1 MSAHI
6 DFSFQKE
13 LRRDIV
19 KLQQELERK
28 QNILSEY
35 NNTLPVLNPNKFEY
49 LYFTDEIV
57 TDRAKRMANYIR
69 CENAQK
75 IIRELKDMYN
85 IDGILKDSHQSKP
98 KMFAGLYLH
107 YMKWC
112 GEEYHKQAKLQVF
125 DVLVEHCLELEGYL
139 TTFGDIA
146 TIMGIIY

>member
-98 KMFAGLYLH
+98 KMFAGLYIH
-107 YMKWC
+107 YARWL
-112 GEEYHKQAKLQVF
+112 GQEEEITAKLQVWKA
-125 DVLVEHCLELEGYL
+125 LEQYCIDLEFGQL
-139 TTFGDIA
+139 TFGDIA